1 MAVKYS
7 GKVTVVNSQVI
18 EVQFPAGKIP
28 KMGAVI
34 DIKTYYKTNE
44 KFETAAIVSSTTVKA
59 YCLTKMDGV
68 GIGSPATTENIGI
81 EIPVGDEVLG
91 RVISLLGDP
100 YDVNEPGDW
109 AKKVEIMDVNT
120 DDRIKYEIDPS
131 TVVLE
136 TGVKVIDFLLPIPR
150 GGKVGLL
157 GGAGVG
163 KTVVVQ
169 ELINTF
175 IKNHDG
181 LSVFTGIGERTREGH
196 ELLNE
201 AKELGFLNKTALVF
215 AQMNEVPGARFRA
228 AYSGIRIAEYFRDE
242 YKKDVLLFVDNIF
255 RLVQAGSE
263 ISSLL
268 GRLPSAVGYQP
279 TLSSEMG
286 AFQERIGTTKNG
298 AITSI
303 QAVYIPADDLTDPS
317 AVASFAHFDSTIIL
331 DRDIAAAGI
340 YPAVSPLQSNSALL
354 NRGYISDAHYEA
366 ATEALKILEAYN
378 QLQDII
384 MILGLDGLTDED
396 KQIVEKSRRISKFLS
411 QPFFVAE
418 KFSGS
423 AGKTVPLA
431 DTIRSFQMIIN
442 GEVNHIPEKFFLY
455 KGSIDEVIEAYNET
469 LESEEVK

>member
-1 MAVKYS
+1 
-7 GKVTVVNSQVI
+7 
-18 EVQFPAGKIP
+18 
-28 KMGAVI
+28 
-34 DIKTYYKTNE
+34 
-44 KFETAAIVSSTTVKA
+44 
-59 YCLTKMDGV
+59 
-68 GIGSPATTENIGI
+68 
-81 EIPVGDEVLG
+81 
-91 RVISLLGDP
+91 
-100 YDVNEPGDW
+100 
-109 AKKVEIMDVNT
+109 MDVNT
-120 DDRIKYEIDPS
+120 DDKVKYEIDSS
-131 TVVLE
+131 TEVLE
-136 TGVKVIDFLLPIPR
+136 TGIKVIDFLLPIPR

-201 AKELGFLNKTALVF
+201 ARELGFLNKTALVF

-228 AYSGIRIAEYFRDE
+228 AYSGVRIAEYFRDA

-279 TLSSEMG
+279 TLASEMG

-340 YPAVSPLQSNSALL
+340 YPAVSPLQSNSSLL
-354 NRGYISDAHYEA
+354 NRGYVSDEHYDA
-366 ATEALKILEAYN
+366 ATEALKILESYN

-384 MILGLDGLTDED
+384 MILGLDGLTEED
-396 KQIVEKSRRISKFLS
+396 KETVKKSRRISKFLS

-423 AGKTVPLA
+423 KGKTVLLK
-431 DTIRSFQMIIN
+431 DTVRSFKAIID
-442 GEVNHIPEKFFLY
+442 GDVSHIPEKFFLY
-455 KGSIDEVIEAYNET
+455 KGSIDEVISAYNDSLDKDVDSLNDQQPARNKAKKLRENNKNKDDKKIKKPT
-469 LESEEVK
+469 KSKKTKK